1 MNWNIKHTYKA
12 RKYKTNDFVNINL
25 ILLAFELINSFF
37 MESIALSDFILF
49 IEIYLYILLSVHQ
62 QTPVIT
68 QRIIYYYF
76 HFNSE
81 SFRCPCYIISLFS
94 L

>member
-49 IEIYLYILLSVHQ
+49 IEIYLYTVIGSSTYSSHHTKNYILL
-62 QTPVIT
+62 
-68 QRIIYYYF
+68 F
-76 HFNSE
+76 
-81 SFRCPCYIISLFS
+81 SF
-94 L
+94 